1 MPTAVPFGSWPSPI
15 SAADTARSGMR
26 FLDTIAV
33 DGSDVY
39 WVESRPQE
47 GGRSVIVRRSGAG
60 TIDDVGPDDFNAR
73 TRVHE
78 YGGGAFAVSAG
89 TVFATRFTDQRLYRI
104 DPEGIA
110 EPITPEP
117 PVASGVRYAD
127 LAVAGTWAIAV
138 RETHDGG
145 GREPVNDLVRL
156 DLTGAEAPR
165 VVASGADFFAAP
177 RLSPDGTQLA
187 WLTWNHP
194 DMPWDATT
202 LWLAD
207 VDATGSVETPR
218 RIAGGT
224 GESIL
229 QPEWSP
235 AGVLHFASD
244 RTGWWNVHRWD
255 GSGVEPVHLAAAE
268 YAAPHWVFGSRRY
281 GFLADGRLVAITVS
295 PEGERLVVLEDGR
308 ERQIPTPFVSF
319 HDRIATRGTTVLV
332 TGAGPDRPTAM
343 VAIDADSGAIEVLRQ
358 PDGPPVD
365 PRYHSIAER
374 IVFAT
379 PDGPAYAWFYP
390 PAHPEVTGPPGE
402 SPPIIVA
409 IHGGPSSSTV
419 ARLDPEILFWTSRG
433 IGILDVDYGGST
445 MAGRDYR
452 NRLDGQWGVV
462 DVRDCALAAAHL
474 AASGRADP
482 QRLLIHGGSAGG
494 FTTLLALAL
503 HDDFA
508 AGASYFGVTDL
519 EALAT
524 DTHKF
529 ESRYLDRL
537 VGPYPERRDL
547 YVARSPITH
556 VAEIRVPVLL
566 LQGLDDEVVPPSQAR
581 MMRDALIANRV
592 PVAYLEF
599 PGEGHGFRSAEA
611 RIRAIEAEL
620 AFYGEVLGFQPA
632 DTLPAIDIIG
642 G

>member
-1 MPTAVPFGSWPSPI
+1 
-15 SAADTARSGMR
+15 MR

-33 DGSDVY
+33 DGSDIY
-39 WVESRPQE
+39 WVEGRPQE
-47 GGRSVIVRRSGAG
+47 GGRSVVVRRSEAGA
-60 TIDDVGPDDFNAR
+60 IDDVGPDDFNAR

-78 YGGGAFAVSAG
+78 YGGGAFAVSDG

-104 DPEGIA
+104 DPEGVA
-110 EPITPEP
+110 QPITPEP
-117 PVASGVRYAD
+117 PAAAGTRFAD
-127 LAVAGTWAIAV
+127 LAVAGSWAIAV
-138 RETHDGG
+138 RETHGG
-145 GREPVNDLVRL
+145 TGSEPMNDLVRL
-156 DLTGAEAPR
+156 DLSGATPPV
-165 VVASGADFFAAP
+165 VVAEGADFYAAP
-177 RLSPDGTQLA
+177 RLSPDRKHLA

-207 VDATGSVETPR
+207 IDAAGSVGSPR
-218 RIAGGT
+218 RIAGGDE
-224 GESIL
+224 ESVL

-235 AGVLHFASD
+235 EGVLHFATD
-244 RTGWWNVHRWD
+244 RSGWWNVHRWD
-255 GSGVEPVHLAAAE
+255 GTGVRPVYLTPAE
-268 YAAPHWVFGSRRY
+268 CAVPHWVFGSRRFR
-281 GFLADGRLVAITVS
+281 FLDDGRLVAITIS
-295 PEGERLVVLEDGR
+295 PEGERIVVLEDGIER
-308 ERQIPTPFVSF
+308 EVPTPFASF
-319 HDRIATRGTTVLV
+319 HDRIATKGTAVLV

-343 VAIDADSGAIEVLRQ
+343 VAIDVDSGAIDVLRQ
-358 PDGPPVD
+358 PDGPPID
-365 PRYHSIAER
+365 PGYHSIAER
-374 IVFAT
+374 IVVPT

-390 PAHPEVTGPPGE
+390 PTNPDVVGPPGE
-402 SPPIIVA
+402 APPIIVD

-452 NRLDGQWGVV
+452 RRLDGQWGVV

-482 QRLLIHGGSAGG
+482 LRLLIHGGSAGG

-508 AGASYFGVTDL
+508 AGASYYGVTDL
-519 EALAT
+519 EALAN

-537 VGPYPERRDL
+537 VGPYPARRDL
-547 YVARSPITH
+547 YIERSPITH
-556 VAEIRVPVLL
+556 VTGIRVPVLL

-581 MMRDALIANRV
+581 MMRDALIANGV
-592 PVAYLEF
+592 PVGYLEF
-599 PGEGHGFRSAEA
+599 AGEGHGFRSAEA
-611 RIRAIEAEL
+611 RVRALEAEL

-632 DTLPAIDIIG
+632 DPVPAVEIIRNRLPA
-642 G
+642 